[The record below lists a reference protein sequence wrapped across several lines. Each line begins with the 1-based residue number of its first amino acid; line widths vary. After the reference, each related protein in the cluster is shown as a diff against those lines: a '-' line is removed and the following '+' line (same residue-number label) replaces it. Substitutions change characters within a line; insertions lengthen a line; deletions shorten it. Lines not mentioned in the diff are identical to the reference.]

1 MGELPVTTKLRLY
14 SYFRSSTSYRARI
27 ALHLKGV
34 PFEMVPVHV
43 VNNGGEHRKPEY
55 QAVNPQMRLPSL
67 EILDGASRRVL
78 IQSPAILEWLEE
90 CYPTPRLLPENPE
103 DRADVRALCAII
115 GCDIHPVNNL
125 TTLKYLKANFGADE
139 AAINAWYT
147 HWVHEAF
154 AVIEQLVR
162 PGPYAFGDQPGMA
175 DLYLV
180 PQVFNARR
188 FNIDLSAYP
197 KIMAIDAACQ
207 ELEAFKRAAPENQ
220 PDAG

>member
-1 MGELPVTTKLRLY
+1 VMRMLRLY

-34 PFEMVPVHV
+34 PFETMPVHLIHH
-43 VNNGGEHRKPEY
+43 GGEHRKPEY
-55 QAVNPQMRLPSL
+55 QAVNPQMRVPSL
-67 EILDGASRRVL
+67 EILDGAARRVL

-90 CYPTPRLLPENPE
+90 RYPDPPLLPENPE

-125 TTLKYLKANFGADE
+125 STLKYLKANFGADE
-139 AAINAWYT
+139 AAINAWYG

-154 AVIEQLVR
+154 AVIEQLLR
-162 PGPYAFGDQPGMA
+162 PGPYAFGERPGMA
-175 DLYLV
+175 DIYLV
-180 PQVFNARR
+180 PQVANARR
-188 FNIDLSAYP
+188 YNLDLAAYP
-197 KIMAIDAACQ
+197 TIVAIDAVCRK
-207 ELEAFKRAAPENQ
+207 LDAFRLAAPENQ